1 MLEVGGEIDYELEA
15 MKTFSLEQRE
25 FYVLWKKNRRLP
37 EANWE
42 EDRTPREKCFSNERR
57 TAAGARTR
65 ATHPI
70 REQRH
75 RHGEHGLLD
84 PDTPLPYTTPKSR
97 RQGPPQRVERE
108 DTGGPV

>member
-1 MLEVGGEIDYELEA
+1 MKSLLESY
-15 MKTFSLEQRE
+15 
-25 FYVLWKKNRRLP
+25 RLP
-37 EANWE
+37 VSGV
-42 EDRTPREKCFSNERR
+42 RKVLLERR

-75 RHGEHGLLD
+75 RHGERGLLD